1 MDPAVS
7 LERVFSFGKSGR
19 MGSCKIT
26 IGSGL
31 GLPMPS
37 LRLLLMHLVLSQ
49 HLQNL
54 SLLSYHFGQCLGR
67 WWRVVLS
74 TLLGTLSGS
83 PGVHHSAIEWAHV
96 RLVGLKQDLLT
107 ISAYY

>member
-1 MDPAVS
+1 MKLAIG
-7 LERVFSFGKSGR
+7 LERVFSFSKGGR
-19 MGSCKIT
+19 VSCSKIT
-26 IGSGL
+26 IGSIL
-31 GLPMPS
+31 GLS
-37 LRLLLMHLVLSQ
+37 LASVRLLLLHLVLSQ

-83 PGVHHSAIEWAHV
+83 PGVHHYTIVGA
-96 RLVGLKQDLLT
+96 RL
-107 ISAYY
+107 ISEA